1 MQEWYHWWGWRQR
14 RMTKKQ
20 LQEMIHNMKKSEVI
34 SEKAKKYHKKE
45 EIEAEEIL
53 KKLDITNI

>member
-1 MQEWYHWWGWRQR
+1 
-14 RMTKKQ
+14 MTKKQ